1 MKRPRSYLFTAKK
14 QSTKALIATSLGL
27 ISVISMSVMIYLTY
41 KNEGHAELRYGAVA
55 FVCLFFSLIGLI
67 LAILSRREPDRWYFF
82 SYAGIVLNG
91 AVVALCFVTMYLG
104 LVV

>member
-1 MKRPRSYLFTAKK
+1 MPSCGMAPSLLCVFFYLH
-14 QSTKALIATSLGL
+14 
-27 ISVISMSVMIYLTY
+27 M
-41 KNEGHAELRYGAVA
+41 
-55 FVCLFFSLIGLI
+55 IGLI